1 MLAGDDMRATIEA
14 VQPYDLHGVR
24 YYRVI
29 YRVDGEDGMREARLS
44 HDMTY
49 ADMQAGDAVE
59 VRAILGI
66 VDGIE
71 RVDSAS

>member
-1 MLAGDDMRATIEA
+1 MMRATIEA

-29 YRVDGEDGMREARLS
+29 YRGDGEDGLREARLS
-44 HDMTY
+44 HDMVY
-49 ADMQAGDAVE
+49 ADPQAGDLVD

-66 VDGIE
+66 VDRIAKVEGG
-71 RVDSAS
+71 A

>member
-1 MLAGDDMRATIEA
+1 MRATIEA

-29 YRVDGEDGMREARLS
+29 YRMDGEDEMREARLS
-44 HDMTY
+44 HDMVY
-49 ADMQAGDAVE
+49 PQPQPGDAVE

-66 VDGIE
+66 VERIE
-71 RVDSAS
+71 RVADS